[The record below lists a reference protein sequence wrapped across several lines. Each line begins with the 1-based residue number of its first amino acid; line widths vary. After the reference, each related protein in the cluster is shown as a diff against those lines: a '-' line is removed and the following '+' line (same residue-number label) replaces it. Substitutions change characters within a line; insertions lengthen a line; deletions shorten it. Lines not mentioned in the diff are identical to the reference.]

1 MENKHTQYV
10 DFSNPNADKIITG
23 VTNKPMI
30 NNKQVTAVEWLEIE
44 LKKKGFDFPYV
55 TLKIEQAKEI
65 EKEQKIELLKW
76 RETRFTKD
84 APLEYVLSEF
94 EKLQNK

>member
-1 MENKHTQYV
+1 M
-10 DFSNPNADKIITG
+10 
-23 VTNKPMI
+23 
-30 NNKQVTAVEWLEIE
+30 NKQVTAVEWLIE
-44 LKKKGFDFPYV
+44 RYFASNEPFDYKH
-55 TLKIEQAKEI
+55 LEQAKVM

>member
-1 MENKHTQYV
+1 ME
-10 DFSNPNADKIITG
+10 S
-23 VTNKPMI
+23 
-30 NNKQVTAVEWLEIE
+30 KQTAVDWLIE
-44 LKKKGFDFPYV
+44 RYFATNELFDYKH
-55 TLKIEQAKEI
+55 LEQAKAM

>member
-1 MENKHTQYV
+1 M
-10 DFSNPNADKIITG
+10 I
-23 VTNKPMI
+23 I
-30 NNKQVTAVEWLEIE
+30 NNMTALEWLESEFVKLESTIGVYVIMYE
-44 LKKKGFDFPYV
+44 L
-55 TLKIEQAKEI
+55 IEQAKEM
-65 EKEQKIELLKW
+65 EKKQKIELLKW